1 MPKPCPSLARQIPEG
16 PWLAAGRT
24 QMMLGVRVMKTWN
37 PTTKEFETMVRP
49 GISKGTNGEKV
60 FRFRPDQ
67 LI

>member
-1 MPKPCPSLARQIPEG
+1 MPNKECPVGNIAEG

-37 PTTKEFETMVRP
+37 PTTKQFETMVRP
-49 GISKGTNGEKV
+49 GIAYSATGNKW
-60 FRFRPDQ
+60 FRFSPSK